1 MKKKFNQGLFIGRF
15 QPFHKGHLYALEVA
29 SSFCKKL
36 VIGIGSSQE
45 SGTAANPLSAKARIR
60 IIKAGIRGT
69 HIKTSNLKFIEIP
82 DFRDNDAWF
91 EYIIKKEPKIDI
103 IFSRNALVKEIF
115 LSHGIPVISPEWY
128 KRKTFVATRI
138 RGLIKSGKRW
148 QGCVPKGAVN
158 EITAHESTIKEAESR
173 TTKRS

>member
-45 SGTAANPLSAKARIR
+45 RGTAANPLSAEARIR

-69 HIKTSNLKFIEIP
+69 QIKTSNLKFIEIP

-103 IFSRNALVKEIF
+103 IFSRNALVKKIF
-115 LSHGIPVISPEWY
+115 LSHGIPIMSPEWY

-138 RGLIKSGKRW
+138 RGLIKNGKRW
-148 QGCVPKGAVN
+148 QDCVPKGAVN
-158 EITAHESTIKEAESR
+158 EITAHESTIKEAESW